1 MENNETFYLKIAG
14 KVNIPTRLEI
24 GHNYKLI
31 ADCSIT
37 SETRID
43 NDNGEFDVVFK
54 VEPITCEISKDN
66 GAVTKAKDP
75 RKQSVKFRNYL
86 YKLWSEE
93 GCIYDFDSVYEQVT
107 YNAMGVLPSL
117 LRDVIKRM
125 DEK

>member
-1 MENNETFYLKIAG
+1 MENNETYYLKIQG
-14 KVNIPTRLEI
+14 KVNIPNRVEI
-24 GHNYKLI
+24 GHNYKVV

-37 SETRID
+37 SETKID

-93 GCIYDFDSVYEQVT
+93 GCIYPFEEVYQAVIYE
-107 YNAMGVLPSL
+107 AMGVMPSF
-117 LRDVIKRM
+117 LRSVIKRM

>member
-1 MENNETFYLKIAG
+1 MDNNETFYLKIAG

-24 GHNYKLI
+24 GHNYKLV

-66 GAVTKAKDP
+66 GAVIKAKDP
-75 RKQSVKFRNYL
+75 RKNSQKFRNYL
-86 YKLWSEE
+86 YKLWMED
-93 GCIYDFDSVYEQVT
+93 GCIYPFDEIYEQVI
-107 YNAMGVLPSL
+107 YDAMAITPNL
-117 LRDVIKRM
+117 LRTIIKRM

>member
-1 MENNETFYLKIAG
+1 MNPETYYLNIKG
-14 KVNIPTRLEI
+14 KVNIPEKLSI
-24 GHNYKLI
+24 GHNYKLV

-86 YKLWSEE
+86 YKLWMED
-93 GCIYDFDSVYEQVT
+93 GCIYPFDEVYEKVV
-107 YNAMGVLPSL
+107 YNAMGIMPNL
-117 LRDVIKRM
+117 LREVIKEL
-125 DEK
+125 EK